1 MGEPFLL
8 SPSQEKVFEYIYD
21 PKYRRV
27 AIKTVTQFGK
37 SDVTS
42 MAIIHSLIDRPE
54 KILIVSPS
62 IKQSEIIMGYIID
75 HLFDHDDIK
84 SLLEVDEP
92 LARLKRERSKQRITL
107 KNGSEV
113 AILTADAR
121 TVSQEAKGLM
131 GFGASTVV
139 VDESAII
146 PDEMY
151 GKIFRMVGG
160 TGGKIVQLGNPFPS
174 KHFSDTFDDPTYTT
188 LTVDWRQAVAEGR
201 FTKEYIEEA
210 RRTITHFDFTV
221 FYDCIFPRNEG
232 DVFRDF
238 MPVMCAMP
246 QKPLDNH
253 IYVMGVDLARVTDYT
268 VISVFDRMTNAQVY
282 QKRFNELDWVTQRSR
297 IKNISKL
304 YNNALVVLDAS
315 GLGDPIAED
324 LIRQGVPVSPVR
336 ISAPVKTELI
346 EKLSIAI
353 EQRMIKIINMPET
366 RLELEKF
373 TYTKNSSGYIKYEA
387 RQGYHDDI
395 VTSLALAV
403 RELLDTLKVEEV
415 EEVSPVRQHFLKIT
429 SEEQSDSMI
438 NW

>member
-1 MGEPFLL
+1 
-8 SPSQEKVFEYIYD
+8 
-21 PKYRRV
+21 
-27 AIKTVTQFGK
+27 
-37 SDVTS
+37 
-42 MAIIHSLIDRPE
+42 
-54 KILIVSPS
+54 
-62 IKQSEIIMGYIID
+62 
-75 HLFDHDDIK
+75 
-84 SLLEVDEP
+84 
-92 LARLKRERSKQRITL
+92 
-107 KNGSEV
+107 
-113 AILTADAR
+113 
-121 TVSQEAKGLM
+121 
-131 GFGASTVV
+131 
-139 VDESAII
+139 
-146 PDEMY
+146 
-151 GKIFRMVGG
+151 
-160 TGGKIVQLGNPFPS
+160 
-174 KHFSDTFDDPTYTT
+174 
-188 LTVDWRQAVAEGR
+188 
-201 FTKEYIEEA
+201 
-210 RRTITHFDFTV
+210 
-221 FYDCIFPRNEG
+221 
-232 DVFRDF
+232 
-238 MPVMCAMP
+238 MP

-373 TYTKNSSGYIKYEA
+373 TYTKNSSGYIKPRV